1 MLENEIIEAI
11 KSLPEN
17 DRDLDTI
24 TIVLNPNYQRYTM
37 KTERTIFQNDIKDEL
52 NYMIEKKMI
61 KKIKRRIKVF
71 KDGILIDKSFAF
83 YNLILE

>member
-24 TIVLNPNYQRYTM
+24 MIVLNPNYQRYTM